1 MRTAPGF
8 VAASMRFTVS
18 CLGCPAWAVQA
29 DRVGHTRPFAPQTG
43 WAGRFRVQG
52 EASCLAQVAYPLL
65 RHANRCSGNAGLR
78 PSTQLSS
85 QGLPSNRSGLIRLAG
100 QLDPAAHRN
109 ISLDAHVLQEFG
121 IAGSADPANSLS
133 HGPSFSGLRP
143 GSILLPRADVAG
155 FSVWWN
161 DLHPGVRI
169 RLPESPP
176 TTTERLGLARSVATS
191 GQRRLRLGCGQDVQ
205 VARDRLRQNSGC
217 SPWGRC
223 GLGLY

>member
-1 MRTAPGF
+1 
-8 VAASMRFTVS
+8 
-18 CLGCPAWAVQA
+18 VQA
-29 DRVGHTRPFAPQTG
+29 DRVGHTRPFAPRLG
-43 WAGRFRVQG
+43 WAGRFAFG

-65 RHANRCSGNAGLR
+65 RHANRCSGNAGFR

-109 ISLDAHVLQEFG
+109 ISLNAHVLQEFG

-191 GQRRLRLGCGQDVQ
+191 GQRRLRRVRTKRP

-217 SPWGRC
+217 SPWGRR

>member
-1 MRTAPGF
+1 LLPDWEGQ
-8 VAASMRFTVS
+8 VA
-18 CLGCPAWAVQA
+18 
-29 DRVGHTRPFAPQTG
+29 FA
-43 WAGRFRVQG
+43 FG

-65 RHANRCSGNAGLR
+65 RHANRCSGNAGFR

-109 ISLDAHVLQEFG
+109 ISLNAHVLQEFG

-191 GQRRLRLGCGQDVQ
+191 GQRRLRRVRTKRP

-217 SPWGRC
+217 SPWGRR

>member
-1 MRTAPGF
+1 
-8 VAASMRFTVS
+8 
-18 CLGCPAWAVQA
+18 VQA
-29 DRVGHTRPFAPQTG
+29 DRVGHTRPFAPRLDGQV
-43 WAGRFRVQG
+43 ALALG
-52 EASCLAQVAYPLL
+52 EASCLAQVVYPL
-65 RHANRCSGNAGLR
+65 RHHPNKCSGNAGFR

-100 QLDPAAHRN
+100 QLDLAASRAE
-109 ISLDAHVLQEFG
+109 ISFDPHVLHEFG

-133 HGPSFSGLRP
+133 GGPSFSGLRP
-143 GSILLPRADVAG
+143 GSILLPRAHVAG

-191 GQRRLRLGCGQDVQ
+191 GQRRLRRVRTKRP